1 MGVIRSS
8 ALAVVRCLH
17 RWSQRVL
24 GRTPPA
30 DDDIFSDYP
39 TVPGMRKGDSN
50 GLRRSTS
57 MYSTPLPSL
66 PAAPSSL
73 PQIPIP
79 PPARKKQSDLPDE
92 GELFVDGITVEVSAK
107 GPSPATASSAGD
119 QDKVRTEVMEAAEP
133 SAAPLRR
140 SVTDR
145 IGRRGGGVPAKDT
158 GRVPKRATSRLERLA
173 AAPDATQPVTGRSE
187 PVHGSRHS
195 DDVIN
200 WPKGVQPLGQPQQPV
215 VAPGNQPQLRIDT
228 VWRTPVEPLPD
239 PFAAADAA
247 APADGKEKSDKTA
260 RHLHGTDSHRQ
271 T

>member
-1 MGVIRSS
+1 MGAFRSS
-8 ALAVVRCLH
+8 AVAVVDCLR
-17 RWSQRVL
+17 RWSQRL
-24 GRTPPA
+24 FGRTRQ
-30 DDDIFSDYP
+30 DEDDIFADYP
-39 TVPGMRKGDSN
+39 TVPGMRKGEAN

-66 PAAPSSL
+66 PAAPSSM

-79 PPARKKQSDLPDE
+79 PPPRKKQSDLPDE

-119 QDKVRTEVMEAAEP
+119 QDKVRTEVMEPAEP
-133 SAAPLRR
+133 TAAPLRR

-173 AAPDATQPVTGRSE
+173 AAPDSPQPMTGKRE

-195 DDVIN
+195 ADVIS
-200 WPKGVQPLGQPQQPV
+200 WPKGAQPLAPQQPV
-215 VAPGNQPQLRIDT
+215 AAPGNQPPLLRIDT

-247 APADGKEKSDKTA
+247 APVDGKEKSDKTA